1 MMCCCC
7 IRRKISSMVQSGHRF
22 SLPFVIRESLKIAA
36 AISVLLVSALYI
48 SNNVGKFGSCIGD
61 EQDRR
66 SSGAAGEPHPVRRD
80 ECLAECL

>member
-1 MMCCCC
+1 
-7 IRRKISSMVQSGHRF
+7 MVQSGHRF

-48 SNNVGKFGSCIGD
+48 SNNVGKSAPVLEMNKIVVPP
-61 EQDRR
+61 
-66 SSGAAGEPHPVRRD
+66 GAAGEPHPVRRD